1 MMLQMTNTKDD
12 DVNIVENEK
21 IEVAFEILKV
31 M

>member
-21 IEVAFEILKV
+21 IEVASEILKV

>member
-21 IEVAFEILKV
+21 TEIAFEILKV